1 MSSGKVVIGFDG
13 TPIAEHAVR
22 EAAELLAPRTALVV
36 VVWEPGRP
44 FELAEI
50 PTPAMGMPASA
61 LDIRTA
67 MRAEQALLD
76 SARQMAQWGALVAAE
91 AGLDAE
97 GLAVADEISVADTL
111 VRIAGETGAQAIVVG
126 SHRQGRLSELVLGS
140 TSRGVIAKA
149 SCPVLV
155 VRGS

>member
-22 EAAELLAPRTALVV
+22 QAAELLAPRAALVV

-61 LDIRTA
+61 LDIRMA
-67 MRAEQALLD
+67 MQAEEALLE
-76 SARQMAQWGALVAAE
+76 SARRMAEWGALTATK
-91 AGLDAE
+91 AGLEAE

-111 VRIAGETGAQAIVVG
+111 VRVAEEIEAQAIVVG
-126 SHRQGRLSELVLGS
+126 SHQHGRLSELVLGS

-149 SCPVLV
+149 SCPVVV
-155 VRGS
+155 VRGT